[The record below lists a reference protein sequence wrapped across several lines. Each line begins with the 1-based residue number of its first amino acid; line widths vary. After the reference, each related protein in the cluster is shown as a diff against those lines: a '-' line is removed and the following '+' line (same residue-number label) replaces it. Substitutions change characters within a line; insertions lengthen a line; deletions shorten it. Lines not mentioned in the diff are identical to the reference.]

1 VDERM
6 SLALLNVD
14 VGEQRWRRLAKNRGD
29 GQTLG
34 RVAAAR
40 THGKLRGG
48 EARSAGGELRWT
60 AEGSG
65 ARIRVGFAGGEQ
77 DGGVRAEWGTGGGGE

>member
-1 VDERM
+1 M

-14 VGEQRWRRLAKNRGD
+14 VGEQRWRRLAKNRGG

-40 THGKLRGG
+40 THGNLRGG
-48 EARSAGGELRWT
+48 EVRPAGGELRWT

-65 ARIRVGFAGGEQ
+65 STHTRRICRRRAGW
-77 DGGVRAEWGTGGGGE
+77 RRTGGMGHVWRGE